1 MDCKSM
7 DMCSYIQFQPNTTDS
22 QSFFHSMTLEWL
34 NLLPYFDFF
43 HLSLRWK
50 SSKSPRE
57 LDWLPFQHLLRSVL
71 YHVPLYMCVRY
82 TMCVCDIHCVVRV
95 HWMLAT
101 TTKSLLQLH
110 KWLFSKCRILNH
122 WKIHFICYDLFKQC
136 QIIWETEKILI
147 TKKPSVGMS
156 SALHFLVQYHFSPS
170 DQIEKK
176 SPVIK

>member
-7 DMCSYIQFQPNTTDS
+7 DMCSYIQFQPNTTDT
-22 QSFFHSMTLEWL
+22 QSFFHKMTSEWL
-34 NLLPYFDFF
+34 NLLPCFDFF

-57 LDWLPFQHLLRSVL
+57 LDWLPFQHLLWSVVH
-71 YHVPLYMCVRY
+71 HVLPSMR
-82 TMCVCDIHCVVRV
+82 VCDIYCAVRL

-110 KWLFSKCRILNH
+110 KWFFSKCRILNH
-122 WKIHFICYDLFKQC
+122 WKIHFICYNLFKQC

-156 SALHFLVQYHFSPS
+156 SAMHFLVQ
-170 DQIEKK
+170 
-176 SPVIK
+176 